1 MTRDEPI
8 GYSELSPD
16 AVLDLLDAV
25 GLRGDG
31 RVLQLNSFENRV
43 FQVYLETGGAVVA
56 KFYRPGRW
64 SDAQIA
70 EEHAF
75 AIELA
80 EGEVPVVAPLR
91 LVPPAGSAAWLIGDA
106 ASLAEAEWN
115 GRSYRYAAAPSHPG
129 RSPEL
134 DDPDTLHRIGR
145 FIGRLHAIG
154 ARRRFE
160 HRATLNVVTFGDAA
174 RDAILASGLIGEGSR
189 DAWRRDCNAALQP
202 VRERLGASRVA
213 TLRLHGDC
221 HRGNVLW
228 DDSGPHFVDLDD
240 ACNGPA
246 IQDLWMLLDG
256 DRATAQQQLVELLD
270 GYREFRDFDAGETA
284 LIEPLR
290 TLRLIHHAAWIAR
303 RWHDPAFPAAF
314 PWFGSAS
321 YWSQLGADLRDQL
334 AAMREPPLAV

>member
-1 MTRDEPI
+1 MMRAEPEPI
-8 GYSELSPD
+8 GYADLSPD

-43 FQVYLETGGAVVA
+43 FQVRLEGGGAVVA

-64 SDAQIA
+64 SDAQIV

-75 AIELA
+75 ALELA
-80 EGEVPVVAPLR
+80 DAEVPVVAPLR
-91 LVPPAGSAAWLIGDA
+91 LEPVAGSSVRLLGDA
-106 ASLAEAEWN
+106 ATLADAEHG
-115 GRSYRYAAAPSHPG
+115 GRRYRYAATPSHPG

-145 FIGRLHAIG
+145 FIGRMHTVS

-160 HRATLNVVTFGDAA
+160 HRTTLDVATFGDAA
-174 RDAILASGLIGEGSR
+174 RDAILAGGLLGEDVR
-189 DAWRRDCNAALQP
+189 DGWRRTCNLALEA
-202 VRERLGASRVA
+202 VRERFDESKFA

-221 HRGNVLW
+221 HRGNLLW
-228 DDSGPHFVDLDD
+228 DDAGPHFVDLDD

-256 DRATAQQQLVELLD
+256 DRATSQRQLAELLD
-270 GYREFRDFDAGETA
+270 GYREFRDFDSRETA

-290 TLRLIHHAAWIAR
+290 TLRMIHHAAWIAR

-321 YWSQLGADLRDQL
+321 YWSQLGADLRDQID
-334 AAMREPPLAV
+334 AMR